1 MVEVENEIGMSVVLP
16 NFNGRELLSKNL
28 PSLYKAL
35 KELNLPFEVIVAD
48 DCSTD
53 DSVEFL
59 KNSYTDVIN
68 VSTPENSGFSTACNT
83 GIAQVRYRYCCVV
96 NTDVTFDPDYFTNSI
111 AYFANPNLFAVKG
124 DIINY
129 RERLDNV
136 LNIDKDSVLYF
147 KRGFIKYKPAEKR
160 NTVSYDHSI
169 LKLGCCFICRTDM
182 LKKLGGYD
190 ERFSPFFWEDIDLPL
205 TALEQGYELKYAE
218 ECKVYHQTS
227 STISKSNSD
236 IKTSLISKR
245 NKFML
250 AWKHLGTPRRWA
262 VHVFFVVASLCF
274 RWIGFDWRYY
284 VSFSYAL
291 TRYREKLKTPGL

>member
-1 MVEVENEIGMSVVLP
+1 VAEIENEISMSVVLP
-16 NFNGRELLSKNL
+16 NFNGRYLLSKNL
-28 PSLYKAL
+28 PSLYDAL

-48 DCSTD
+48 DCSSD

-59 KNSYTDVIN
+59 KINYPDVIN
-68 VSTPENSGFSTACNT
+68 VSTPENSGFSTTCNT
-83 GIAQVRYRYCCVV
+83 GIAQARYRYCCVV
-96 NTDVTFDPDYFTNSI
+96 NTDVTFDSAYFKNSI
-111 AYFANPNLFAVKG
+111 GYFADPILFAVKG

-129 RERLDNV
+129 RESLDNV
-136 LNIDKDSVLYF
+136 LDIDKDLVLYF
-147 KRGFIKYKPAEKR
+147 KRGFFKYKPAEKR
-160 NTVSYDHSI
+160 NTVRYDHNI
-169 LKLGCCFICRTDM
+169 LKLGCCFVCRTDL
-182 LKKLGGYD
+182 LKRLGGYD

-205 TALEQGYELKYAE
+205 TALEQGYKLKYAE
-218 ECKVYHQTS
+218 ECKVYHQIS

-236 IKTSLISKR
+236 IRTSLISKR

-291 TRYREKLKTPGL
+291 SRYWKQLKTPGL